1 MERGNVNPWG
11 WQNGFGFSQAVTV
24 TGAERVVYC
33 AGQAAVDADGTP
45 VHAGDMRAQV
55 DQSFDNLETVLA
67 AAGLSLANVVRLCY
81 YTTDIDALL
90 ANYDAITNRL
100 ARAGIQPASTLLG
113 VTRLAFPDNLIE
125 IEATA
130 VA

>member
-1 MERGNVNPWG
+1 MERGNVNPWS

-33 AGQAAVDADGTP
+33 AGQASVDAEGRP
-45 VHAGDMRAQV
+45 LHVGDIRAQV

-67 AAGLSLANVVRLCY
+67 VAGLSLANVVRLCY
-81 YTTDIDALL
+81 YTTDIDVLF
-90 ANYDAITNRL
+90 ANWDAIANRL
-100 ARAGIQPASTLLG
+100 TRAGIQPASSLLG
-113 VTRLAFPDNLIE
+113 VTRLAFPENLIE

>member
-1 MERGNVNPWG
+1 MERGNVNPWS

-33 AGQAAVDADGTP
+33 AGQAATDADGQP
-45 VHAGDMRAQV
+45 VHLDDIRAQV

-81 YTTDIDALL
+81 YTTDIDMLF
-90 ANYDAITNRL
+90 ANWDAIANRL

-113 VTRLAFPDNLIE
+113 VTRLAFPENLIE

>member
-1 MERGNVNPWG
+1 MERGNVNPWS

-33 AGQAAVDADGTP
+33 AGQAATDADGQP
-45 VHAGDMRAQV
+45 VHVGDIRAQV

-81 YTTDIDALL
+81 YTTDIDMLF
-90 ANYDAITNRL
+90 ANWDAIANRL

-113 VTRLAFPDNLIE
+113 VTRLAFPENLIE
-125 IEATA
+125 LEATA